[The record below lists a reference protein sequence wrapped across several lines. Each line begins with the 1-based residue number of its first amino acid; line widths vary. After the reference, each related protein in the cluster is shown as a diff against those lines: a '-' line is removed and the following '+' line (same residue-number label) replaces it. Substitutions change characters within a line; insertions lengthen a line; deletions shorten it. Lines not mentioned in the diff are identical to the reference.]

1 MDGKLKREQKEQK
14 VEDSGYV
21 RVNAREYAEFL
32 KYKTAKRGE
41 ELRSED
47 QINMYFEILRSYF
60 EDTFITDHL
69 PGMDRYFSIQSFSNV
84 AAMGINLLGIPME
97 DMLALIHGWI
107 GEMKSVNPELLW
119 ELPQV
124 MDPEEIDGEEEAVP
138 VVTNLMD
145 IRTSLFLEME
155 QFLEKE
161 LLDEERDGKD
171 YVVKRDTL
179 IETVRL
185 IWMLTFHEIHKVP
198 AGGNAGDAQIH

>member
-124 MDPEEIDGEEEAVP
+124 MDPEEVDGEEEAVP

-161 LLDEERDGKD
+161 LLNEERDGK
-171 YVVKRDTL
+171 
-179 IETVRL
+179 
-185 IWMLTFHEIHKVP
+185 
-198 AGGNAGDAQIH
+198 

>member
-1 MDGKLKREQKEQK
+1 MDRKLKREQKEQK
-14 VEDSGYV
+14 AEDSGYV

-41 ELRSED
+41 GLRSED

-107 GEMKSVNPELLW
+107 GGNEVRQSGVALGTASG
-119 ELPQV
+119 
-124 MDPEEIDGEEEAVP
+124 DGP
-138 VVTNLMD
+138 
-145 IRTSLFLEME
+145 
-155 QFLEKE
+155 
-161 LLDEERDGKD
+161 
-171 YVVKRDTL
+171 
-179 IETVRL
+179 
-185 IWMLTFHEIHKVP
+185 
-198 AGGNAGDAQIH
+198 GGN

>member
-14 VEDSGYV
+14 AEDSGYV

-69 PGMDRYFSIQSFSNV
+69 
-84 AAMGINLLGIPME
+84 LGIPME

-124 MDPEEIDGEEEAVP
+124 MDPEEVDGEEEAVP

-155 QFLEKE
+155 RFLEKE
-161 LLDEERDGKD
+161 MLNEERDGKD
-171 YVVKRDTL
+171 YMVKRDTL

-198 AGGNAGDAQIH
+198 SGGNAGAAQIH

>member
-69 PGMDRYFSIQSFSNV
+69 PGMSSLPSNSASSFSI
-84 AAMGINLLGIPME
+84 PM
-97 DMLALIHGWI
+97 
-107 GEMKSVNPELLW
+107 
-119 ELPQV
+119 
-124 MDPEEIDGEEEAVP
+124 
-138 VVTNLMD
+138 
-145 IRTSLFLEME
+145 
-155 QFLEKE
+155 
-161 LLDEERDGKD
+161 
-171 YVVKRDTL
+171 
-179 IETVRL
+179 
-185 IWMLTFHEIHKVP
+185 
-198 AGGNAGDAQIH
+198 

>member
-84 AAMGINLLGIPME
+84 AAM
-97 DMLALIHGWI
+97 LALIHGWI

-161 LLDEERDGKD
+161 LLNEERDGKD

-198 AGGNAGDAQIH
+198 TGGNAGDAQIH

>member
-84 AAMGINLLGIPME
+84 AA
-97 DMLALIHGWI
+97 
-107 GEMKSVNPELLW
+107 
-119 ELPQV
+119 
-124 MDPEEIDGEEEAVP
+124 
-138 VVTNLMD
+138 
-145 IRTSLFLEME
+145 LFLEME

-161 LLDEERDGKD
+161 LLNEERDGKD
-171 YVVKRDTL
+171 YMVKRDTL

-198 AGGNAGDAQIH
+198 SGGNAGAAQIH